1 MPPRID
7 TEQNS
12 SCRQGTDRLNHGES
26 AVATIWL
33 VLYVLAVGVAIT
45 TFLAPGLIEFAAR

>member
-12 SCRQGTDRLNHGES
+12 SCRRGTDSPNRGES

-33 VLYVLAVGVAIT
+33 LFYVLALGVAIT
-45 TFLAPGLIEFAAR
+45 TFLAPGVIEFAAR